1 MALAEDLEEE
11 LGASLGEW
19 HIAEFVDDD
28 SLSGRRRAPERVLTN
43 GGTFMFMTERGGPMT
58 ADALNRI
65 LFADEARF
73 GRINRPRPC
82 WAQIG
87 IRPEVASQL
96 IREYIYVWRL
106 SEEWD
111 LCLSDH
117 VEIGHDVLPGLPRHP
132 VAKVCQAGYPLGS
145 RRRPQPSL
153 PRSPASRQYLAALP
167 ATLLARAQPEEKS
180 LG

>member
-73 GRINRPRPC
+73 GRI
-82 WAQIG
+82 
-87 IRPEVASQL
+87 
-96 IREYIYVWRL
+96 
-106 SEEWD
+106 D
-111 LCLSDH
+111 
-117 VEIGHDVLPGLPRHP
+117 RH
-132 VAKVCQAGYPLGS
+132 QARS
-145 RRRPQPSL
+145 R
-153 PRSPASRQYLAALP
+153 LP
-167 ATLLARAQPEEKS
+167 AHPRIHLCMAS
-180 LG
+180 LRRMGLVSI